1 MSKPVDTIKGK
12 TLDLLFCLP
21 IHLLFVNKVREY
33 IVMNGINQQ
42 RHSVTRLTFRTG
54 KSKYKTSGLVEQSK
68 GQSVSSNPDRS
79 DNNFLFTMMSQ
90 RSQ

>member
-1 MSKPVDTIKGK
+1 MVSNIKQLTKMSKPVDTIKGK

-42 RHSVTRLTFRTG
+42 RHSVTRLTFRTVE
-54 KSKYKTSGLVEQSK
+54 SNYKTTW
-68 GQSVSSNPDRS
+68 
-79 DNNFLFTMMSQ
+79 LFILHGFGPS
-90 RSQ
+90 RVG